1 LGILLIALARSPSVI
16 FRPGDQAWRRR
27 IEAKLDAIL
36 GKLGIQPPDPG
47 AASGLS
53 PGVRQLADVGQ
64 KIQAI
69 KLYREATGA
78 GLADSKDAVEKLERE
93 MREQHP
99 ENFGPKPARTGCA
112 GVILLLVAAA
122 LVIVGVLRFG
132 W

>member
-1 LGILLIALARSPSVI
+1 MFAVLDTWDYIGLAVLGILLIALARSPSVI

-69 KLYREATGA
+69 KLHREETGL
-78 GLADSKDAVEKLERE
+78 GLKEAKDAVEAYL
-93 MREQHP
+93 
-99 ENFGPKPARTGCA
+99 NDSTT
-112 GVILLLVAAA
+112 
-122 LVIVGVLRFG
+122 
-132 W
+132 